1 MQDRERDQDLELLVK
16 LKFIGNIKFIKMKK
30 IFITLVLILIVN
42 SIKAQGNLQFNQVK
56 NVEITGTTL
65 PNTTQIGNPIS
76 TLGSITIPIGK
87 VWKIESVTGIKNG
100 QESNDI
106 FGTHVRVLIGNH
118 KALVSP
124 GDEIIM
130 FPIWL
135 SAGNYPI
142 KAGSNPL
149 DSLIISISAI
159 EFNIV
164 P

>member
-1 MQDRERDQDLELLVK
+1 
-16 LKFIGNIKFIKMKK
+16 MKK
-30 IFITLVLILIVN
+30 IFTITVLLFAVN

-56 NVEITGTTL
+56 NIEINGTTL
-65 PNTTQIGNPIS
+65 LNTTQIGNPIS
-76 TLGSITIPIGK
+76 TLGSITVPIGK
-87 VWKIESVTGIKNG
+87 VWKIESVSGIKNG
-100 QESNDI
+100 QESADI
-106 FGTHVRVLIGNH
+106 FNTHVRVLIGNH

-142 KAGSNPL
+142 KASSNPL
-149 DSLIISISAI
+149 ENLIISISAI